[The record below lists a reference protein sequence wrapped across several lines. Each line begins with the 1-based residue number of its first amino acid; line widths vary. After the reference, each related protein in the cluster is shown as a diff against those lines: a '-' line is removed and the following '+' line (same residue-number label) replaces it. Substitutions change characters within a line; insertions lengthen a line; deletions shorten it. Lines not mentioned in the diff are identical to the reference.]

1 MTGWAQ
7 KEIAL
12 QARCS
17 RAGRTPHQAGATPFV
32 SGDPLPNAAPK
43 TGKTNESDGQQHP
56 GARLGDP
63 GHGVADVGAQEDAV
77 FGRVRKVG
85 IDEEMRVRAHHAAVE
100 VGACEGPARLDLKV
114 YALVKRRPV
123 VTYAVPDRAST

>member
-1 MTGWAQ
+1 MMGWAQ

-17 RAGRTPHQAGATPFV
+17 RSGRTTLNQAGAIPFV
-32 SGDPLPNAAPK
+32 SGDPLPKAASK
-43 TGKTNESDGQQHP
+43 AGKTNESDAHQHP
-56 GARLGDP
+56 SARLGDP

-77 FGRVRKVG
+77 FGRVRKAG

-100 VGACEGPARLDLKV
+100 TRAEGPARLDLKV
-114 YALVKRRPV
+114 YALVK
-123 VTYAVPDRAST
+123 